1 MCFFLHLE
9 VRRYL
14 ISCYQLPCSEI
25 PGFQDVLPF
34 SFFPYTA
41 RANPGWI
48 CPIQHYI
55 IAHPCGFGKRWFWGS
70 ALYWPGSGVGSGVMC
85 PGPGRGSLHPTCQKI
100 SCLFWKMRNYQPTRP
115 VSGPFHV
122 KKLVVATWN
131 RNWRGTIS
139 VSCSVPSNTFSLHFF
154 PPVLCMWSGYSRTT
168 SLK

>member
-1 MCFFLHLE
+1 MELYAFAFLRNLATM
-9 VRRYL
+9 RFYGLLWRYMDLWKKANLLRCL
-14 ISCYQLPCSEI
+14 ISCYQLPYSEI

-100 SCLFWKMRNYQPTRP
+100 SCLFWKMRNYQPTKP

-131 RNWRGTIS
+131 RNWRGTI
-139 VSCSVPSNTFSLHFF
+139 LI
-154 PPVLCMWSGYSRTT
+154 
-168 SLK
+168 